1 LPWARAGDG
10 TSMFLILWEF
20 EVKPG
25 EEGAFEKAYGPL
37 GPWVQLFQLDPHFR
51 QTQLLKDPSR
61 SRIYFTLDFWDSEHD
76 YNRFKHCNQA
86 EYDSADRVTEGLTNR
101 ERNLGC
107 FLQLGPGPASS

>member
-1 LPWARAGDG
+1 
-10 TSMFLILWEF
+10 MFLILWEF

-25 EEGAFEKAYGPL
+25 EEGLFEKAYGPE
-37 GPWVQLFQLDPHFR
+37 GPWVQLFEGDPHFR

-76 YNRFKHCNQA
+76 YHRFKLSSQS
-86 EYDSADRVTEGLTNR
+86 EYESIDQVTEGLTIR

-107 FLQLGPGPASS
+107 FQQLGPDSAAW